1 MSLIVLLALA
11 TCATGIAWLGCR
23 GLVAAAIADTPD
35 HRRKAHREPVPTSG
49 GIAVMLGASGALI
62 VAIWLARDFWSAEAG
77 PPSAMRV
84 AAAWSCGL
92 IAMTIGLLDDLFD
105 LRAKPKFAMLAL
117 LALVFAINVTH
128 VETLKLWPGATLSFG
143 PVFGVL
149 GTALWLF
156 VMTNGANFMD
166 GANGLSMGSSAIGLV
181 ALALYSWLGGA
192 PAPALAALLLAAALL
207 GFLFWNFPN
216 GRIFAGDAGSLFVG
230 FTAGALA
237 LIAIRDAHMPVLL
250 APLLF
255 LPLLADVLLTVAWR
269 ARKGRNLLQAHRD
282 HLYQVAIRAGSSH
295 KRIAIMY
302 WLAMLHCALAA
313 GVSLA
318 FPDAGATAAFVVSV
332 LLFLYLAYH
341 GRHFAAVHGLDT
353 P

>member
-1 MSLIVLLALA
+1 MSLLVLFALA
-11 TCATGIAWLGCR
+11 ACATGIAWLGCR
-23 GLVAAAIADTPD
+23 GLVAVGVADTPD
-35 HRRKAHREPVPTSG
+35 LRRKAHRDPVPTSG
-49 GIAVMLGASGALI
+49 GLAAMLGASIALLI
-62 VAIWLARDFWSAEAG
+62 AIWIARDYWSAEAAPG
-77 PPSAMRV
+77 SAMRV
-84 AAAWSCGL
+84 AAAWTCGL
-92 IAMTIGLLDDLFD
+92 IALTIGFVDDLFD
-105 LRAKPKFAMLAL
+105 LRAKPKFGMLAL
-117 LALVFAINVTH
+117 LCLIFAIYVTH
-128 VETLKLWPGATLSFG
+128 VSELTLWPGVKLQFG
-143 PVFGVL
+143 PVLGVL

-166 GANGLSMGSSAIGLV
+166 GSNGLSMGSSAIGLF
-181 ALALYSWLGGA
+181 ALALYAWWGGA

-216 GRIFAGDAGSLFVG
+216 GKIFAGDAGSLFVG
-230 FTAGALA
+230 FSAGALS

-255 LPLLADVLLTVAWR
+255 LPLLADVILTVVWR
-269 ARKGRNLLQAHRD
+269 ARRKRNLLEAHRD
-282 HLYQVAIRAGSSH
+282 HLYQVALRAGASH

-318 FPDAGATAAFVVSV
+318 FPIQGATIAFFVSV
-332 LLFLYLAYH
+332 LLFTYLAYH
-341 GRHFAAVHGLDT
+341 GRKFASAHGHDA